1 MDLRAI
7 EVIET
12 EHPLEE
18 TMSLNHSRLTFRLS
32 YLLAQ
37 YDDEFDIMPELELE
51 LSTGRSKPDIA
62 IFPNLQYNWEEDIIR
77 FTQAPITAIEILSPT
92 QAFDELTTKIRK
104 TYFPAGVRSAWIVVP
119 SIKTI
124 HVFTTD
130 RQVLTF
136 KDGSLLDKTT
146 NISLLMSE
154 IFK

>member
-136 KDGSLLDKTT
+136 KDGSLVDKTT

>member
-7 EVIET
+7 EVIEI

-136 KDGSLLDKTT
+136 KDGSLVDKTT

>member
-136 KDGSLLDKTT
+136 KDSSLLDKTT